1 MKAII
6 LFAHGSRDPQW
17 HLPMLAVKDR
27 ILKAQPNAW
36 VTCAYLELSQPDL
49 ATSVA
54 EFVALGADEIRVV
67 PMFLGVG
74 KHVRNDLPSMMSEL
88 TARYPD
94 VRFECVPAVG
104 EHPQLLDLLAHIAC
118 E

>member
-17 HLPMLAVKDR
+17 HLPMVAVKER
-27 ILKAQPNAW
+27 ILKAQPNAL

-67 PMFLGVG
+67 PMFLGVR